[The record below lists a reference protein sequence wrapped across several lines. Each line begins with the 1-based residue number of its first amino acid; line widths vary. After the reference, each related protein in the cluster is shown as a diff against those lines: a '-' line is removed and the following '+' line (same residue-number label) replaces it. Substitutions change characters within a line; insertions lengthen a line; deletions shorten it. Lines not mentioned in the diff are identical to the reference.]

1 MAAAPSLGL
10 QRSTSIIEKLTNF
23 TYTSLERDED
33 NTLVQCMKRQAS
45 VVNPLQEAASP
56 TIDLYSVISQQ

>member
-45 VVNPLQEAASP
+45 VVNPLQEVASP